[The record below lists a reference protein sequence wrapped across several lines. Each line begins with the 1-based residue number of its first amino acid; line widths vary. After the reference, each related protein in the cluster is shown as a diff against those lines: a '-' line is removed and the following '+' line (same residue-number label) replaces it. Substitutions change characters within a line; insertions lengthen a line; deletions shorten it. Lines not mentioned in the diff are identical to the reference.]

1 MTHSQGRSTATV
13 ELDKDGE
20 TFHDSATADGPC
32 DAAFRAIDRIT
43 GLKGTIEDFS
53 VHTLDSGKAGVA
65 EVSIVSGFD
74 SRRFVGKASR
84 ENVVEA
90 AAQAY
95 LQASNKALFDLQRVK
110 EDRNAASAQPVA
122 RQVSS

>member
-1 MTHSQGRSTATV
+1 M
-13 ELDKDGE
+13 
-20 TFHDSATADGPC
+20 
-32 DAAFRAIDRIT
+32 
-43 GLKGTIEDFS
+43 
-53 VHTLDSGKAGVA
+53 
-65 EVSIVSGFD
+65 SGFD
-74 SRRFVGKASR
+74 NRRFVGKASS

-95 LQASNKALFDLQRVK
+95 LQASNKAVFDLQRVK